1 MVFGPADRNS
11 AIPYKFANVKT
22 ICHRLETTPFRPSW
36 ICTPG
41 RLQKT
46 FANESFMDEL
56 AAAVGDDPLEFR
68 LKYFD
73 PNDKRGIEILER
85 MAKLRTP
92 SAVAYWPSMIAPGSF
107 PAGARVCTNT

>member
-36 ICTPG
+36 IRTPG
-41 RLQKT
+41 RLQNT

-56 AAAVGDDPLEFR
+56 AAAAGDDPLQFR

-73 PNDKRGIEILER
+73 PNDKLGIEILER
-85 MAKLRTP
+85 MAKLARWERRP
-92 SAVAYWPSMIAPGSF
+92 SPKKADSKIVHGRGIG
-107 PAGARVCTNT
+107 GRG